1 MAHQLSALVAL
12 IETQIQVPAPTWW
25 FTSNHNSTSR
35 ESNPPL
41 LTFAMQ
47 VKHSC
52 IQNKI
57 NQSFFLSS
65 IYKSHCCRGSQ
76 VGGHLAGSTTAK
88 VRESI

>member
-57 NQSFFLSS
+57 NQSFFKVVFTSL
-65 IYKSHCCRGSQ
+65 IAAEGHKLVATWQ
-76 VGGHLAGSTTAK
+76 VQLQLK
-88 VRESI
+88 